1 MSHWTAFGSER
12 YSNLNKSQFLTVVKV
27 AKSYKL
33 WTLLPAAMFT
43 SFCLS
48 LCFPW
53 ELAVLP
59 EIKLEL
65 QKLPV
70 WRLAPKLNLPA
81 ILNKARN
88 RYWVLSDI
96 FSWENGKFEIHFEI
110 DLPYAILCVLFHIV
124 VLVNFDYFQSK
135 KRGLSLEEKRT
146 RMLELFFERVSCR
159 VH

>member
-1 MSHWTAFGSER
+1 M
-12 YSNLNKSQFLTVVKV
+12 
-27 AKSYKL
+27 
-33 WTLLPAAMFT
+33 
-43 SFCLS
+43 
-48 LCFPW
+48 
-53 ELAVLP
+53 
-59 EIKLEL
+59 
-65 QKLPV
+65 
-70 WRLAPKLNLPA
+70 
-81 ILNKARN
+81 
-88 RYWVLSDI
+88 SDI

>member
-1 MSHWTAFGSER
+1 M
-12 YSNLNKSQFLTVVKV
+12 LNHTNYELFC
-27 AKSYKL
+27 
-33 WTLLPAAMFT
+33 LPPCLHP
-43 SFCLS
+43 FCLS

-59 EIKLEL
+59 EIKLGL

-81 ILNKARN
+81 ILTKARN
-88 RYWVLSDI
+88 RCWVLSDI

-146 RMLELFFERVSCR
+146 RMLELFFERVSFR